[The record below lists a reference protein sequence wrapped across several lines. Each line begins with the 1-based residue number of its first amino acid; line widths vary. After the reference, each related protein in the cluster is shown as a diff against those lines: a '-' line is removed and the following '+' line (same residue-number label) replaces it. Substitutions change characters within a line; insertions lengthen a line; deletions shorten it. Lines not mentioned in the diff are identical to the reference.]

1 MSESNTSHGTV
12 VVTAGDI
19 TFTLKPTLRAF
30 RDIQRHFGGVIDA
43 MQSLGHANI
52 STIALIVAA
61 GTGVDTGKRKDVEAV
76 EEQIF
81 EAGFSA
87 VSSQVLPYLQA
98 LLNPAGKTN
107 EEIEKE
113 KEEATGNA

>member
-1 MSESNTSHGTV
+1 MSKTNHGTIV
-12 VVTAGDI
+12 IATGDI

-30 RDIQRHFGGVIDA
+30 RDITRHFGGVIDA
-43 MQSLGHANI
+43 MQALGHANI

-61 GTGVDTGKRKDVEAV
+61 GTGVDTGKRKDLEAV

-81 EAGFSA
+81 EAGSNT
-87 VSSQVLPYLQA
+87 VSSQLMPFLQA

-107 EEIEKE
+107 DEIEKE
-113 KEEATGNA
+113 KEEASGND